1 MFVESVLCH
10 GGLIDIRRVFFY
22 LPWIFKLPIPE
33 VWRIITPFLLTGG
46 GFSFVFDL
54 YFSGLTGITF
64 FLQNCS
70 DILYLVW
77 TYGTGLELNSPRF
90 SQPGDFFTYVVF
102 VAIVILVSL
111 LLGCHVVA
119 FLTLALLSL
128 ISVSSL
134 THLEYLPAQSL
145 LAEAVPEK
153 RKITPCGTHIH
164 VIRKSVKVSVCGV
177 GMVGAQLRNAGATF
191 PVCC

>member
-1 MFVESVLCH
+1 
-10 GGLIDIRRVFFY
+10 
-22 LPWIFKLPIPE
+22 
-33 VWRIITPFLLTGG
+33 
-46 GFSFVFDL
+46 
-54 YFSGLTGITF
+54 
-64 FLQNCS
+64 
-70 DILYLVW
+70 VW

-90 SQPGDFFTYVVF
+90 NQPGDFFTYVVF
-102 VAIVILVSL
+102 VTVVILVSL
-111 LLGCHVVA
+111 LLGRHVVT

-177 GMVGAQLRNAGATF
+177 GMVGAQLRNACATI
-191 PVCC
+191 PVAVSGCGFLHIYRSSALLLLATCLQIRWRSWLRWSFSTNG